1 VLQDLFVAG
10 SETSSTMLQ
19 WAMAELMRNPAVM
32 RKAQEEVRRELAG
45 HDRVTEDS
53 LSNLHYLRL
62 VIKETLRLHPAAPL
76 LVPRECRSACDVLGF
91 NVPEGAMVLVNAWAI
106 GRDPA
111 LWDALEEF
119 CRGIE

>member
-62 VIKETLRLHPAAPL
+62 VIKETLRLHPAAPTKL
-76 LVPRECRSACDVLGF
+76 PVVFKRSDNSF
-91 NVPEGAMVLVNAWAI
+91 S
-106 GRDPA
+106 
-111 LWDALEEF
+111 
-119 CRGIE
+119 